1 MATTLPWQQSVVA
14 METSSLTLSGH
25 DEVVDIVRRDDKR
38 TGVEPPLRTENIIIF
53 KMRLKKVK
61 NTTH

>member
-1 MATTLPWQQSVVA
+1 MATTSPWQQSVIT
-14 METSSLTLSGH
+14 METLSLTFSGH
-25 DEVVDIVRRDDKR
+25 DEVVDIVRRDDKC
-38 TGVEPPLRTENIIIF
+38 TSVKPPLRTENIIIF